1 MPRMAAIAVCSLFAL
16 GCGAGADAPPPDSCL
31 TPSQGTID
39 TLEIGAASYV
49 DLEGGLTTFAPLH
62 DGDGMAL
69 IRGDQGANM
78 LGFILRISGA
88 SAPSCLG
95 QTTTVTDTGGAR
107 ITMSTPPL
115 ATYAKPDGTRLTK
128 PLWLPADYPASFVI
142 TVDAAGQ
149 SLALHLHLLLSK

>member
-1 MPRMAAIAVCSLFAL
+1 MRQLLSIALFVA
-16 GCGAGADAPPPDSCL
+16 GCGAGAGAPPPDSCL
-31 TPSQGTID
+31 MPSQGSID
-39 TLEIGAASYV
+39 SLELGAASYV
-49 DLEGGLTTFAPLH
+49 DLQGGQSAFAPLH

-69 IRGDQGANM
+69 IQGDQGAYM

-107 ITMSTPPL
+107 ITTSTPPL
-115 ATYAKPDGTRLTK
+115 LTYAQTDGTRLTK
-128 PLWLPADYPASFVI
+128 ALWLPADYPANFVVA
-142 TVDAAGQ
+142 VDAAGQ